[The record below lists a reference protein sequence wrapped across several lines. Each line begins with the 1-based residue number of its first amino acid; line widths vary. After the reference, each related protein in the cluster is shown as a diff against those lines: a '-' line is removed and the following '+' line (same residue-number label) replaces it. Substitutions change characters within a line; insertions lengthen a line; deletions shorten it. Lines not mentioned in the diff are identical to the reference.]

1 MPYLR
6 LYLPEVSIAQKRHIA
21 QKLIDLTLR
30 TFRRRRYWDRDQ
42 ITIQFLPQ
50 PQPRQ
55 RAECRIEVHCHNLTL
70 VNKRAF
76 AEEVAPLLVRS
87 LHLHVKNRL
96 AWLMGLG
103 ADRMPPKVDIDF
115 LELPFDDVISS
126 ELEMANTFSSEWD
139 QVA

>member
-6 LYLPEVSIAQKRHIA
+6 LYLPEISIAQKRHVA

-50 PQPRQ
+50 PRP

-76 AEEVAPLLVRS
+76 AEEAAPMLIRS
-87 LHLHVKNRL
+87 LHLNIKNRL
-96 AWLMGLG
+96 AWLMGIG
-103 ADRMPPKVDIDF
+103 AEKLPPKVDVSF
-115 LELPFDDVISS
+115 LELPFEDMSPAEYTIG
-126 ELEMANTFSSEWD
+126 EAFIAEWD
-139 QVA
+139 RVA